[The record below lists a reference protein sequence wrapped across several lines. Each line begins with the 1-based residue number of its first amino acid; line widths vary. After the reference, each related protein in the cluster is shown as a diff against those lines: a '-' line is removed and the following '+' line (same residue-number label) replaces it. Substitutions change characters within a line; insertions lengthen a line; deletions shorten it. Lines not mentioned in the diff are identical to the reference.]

1 MSLIINFEL
10 SQADLDRFYQ
20 AMLQVRESG
29 RGRSLS
35 EVTDG
40 ARQLL
45 EEISHADT
53 TDFIRDR
60 MAQLETLIDMVT
72 DDAWG
77 LADDD
82 LERAVTA
89 LAYFCEPVDLI
100 PDDIPGLGYLDDA
113 IMIEIIS
120 NELEPE
126 IQAFKEFTAYR
137 TSEAARRGEDALAMQ
152 KSDWLE
158 KRRKQLHSRMRRRRR
173 SRGGGTSVKS
183 PFSLL

>member
-1 MSLIINFEL
+1 MSLTINFEL
-10 SQADLDRFYQ
+10 SQTDLDRIYQ
-20 AMLQVRESG
+20 TMLQVRDNASA
-29 RGRSLS
+29 RSLP
-35 EVTDG
+35 EVIDG

-45 EEISHADT
+45 EEIQKADT
-53 TDFIRDR
+53 SDFIRQR

-72 DDAWG
+72 DEAWG
-77 LADDD
+77 LTDED
-82 LERAVTA
+82 LDRAVTA

-126 IQAFKEFTAYR
+126 IQAFKEFVAYR
-137 TSEAARRGEDALAMQ
+137 TSEAARRNEGALEMQ

-173 SRGGGTSVKS
+173 NRGGSASVKS

>member
-1 MSLIINFEL
+1 MSLTINFEL
-10 SQADLDRFYQ
+10 SQTDLARFYQ
-20 AMLQVRESG
+20 TMLQVRSNTSA
-29 RGRSLS
+29 RSLP
-35 EVTDG
+35 EVIDG

-45 EEISHADT
+45 AEIGQADT
-53 TDFIRDR
+53 MDFIRQQ
-60 MAQLETLIDMVT
+60 MAQLEILIDMVT
-72 DDAWG
+72 DEAWG
-77 LADDD
+77 LTVED
-82 LERAVTA
+82 LDRAVTA

-100 PDDIPGLGYLDDA
+100 PDDIPVLGYLDDA

-126 IQAFKEFTAYR
+126 IQAFKEFVAYR
-137 TSEAARRGEDALAMQ
+137 KSEAARRNEDAVEMQ

-173 SRGGGTSVKS
+173 NRGGSASVKS

>member
-1 MSLIINFEL
+1 MSLTINFEL
-10 SQADLDRFYQ
+10 SQADLELFYQ
-20 AMLQVRESG
+20 AMLQVRENA
-29 RGRSLS
+29 RGKSLS

-45 EEISHADT
+45 VEINHADT

-60 MAQLETLIDMVT
+60 MGQLEILIDMVT
-72 DDAWG
+72 DEAWR
-77 LADDD
+77 LEDED

-89 LAYFCEPVDLI
+89 LAYFCEPADLI

-120 NELEPE
+120 QELEPE
-126 IQAFKEFTAYR
+126 IQALKEFVAYR
-137 TSEAARRGEDALAMQ
+137 ASEAVRNGQDIQTLQ
-152 KSDWLE
+152 KADWLE
-158 KRRKQLHSRMRRRRR
+158 KRRRQLHSRMRRRRR
-173 SRGGGTSVKS
+173 SRSGGTRAKS

>member
-29 RGRSLS
+29 RDKTLS

-45 EEISHADT
+45 EEINHADT

-60 MAQLETLIDMVT
+60 MVQLETLVDMVT
-72 DDAWG
+72 DQAWG
-77 LADDD
+77 LVDED
-82 LERAVTA
+82 LERAVIA

-113 IMIEIIS
+113 IMIEIIC

-126 IQAFKEFTAYR
+126 IQAFKEFVTFRA
-137 TSEAARRGEDALAMQ
+137 SEAARRGEDAQPMQ
-152 KSDWLE
+152 KADWLE

-173 SRGGGTSVKS
+173 SRAGSTHVKS